1 MEIYNGNNEIQTIKR
16 LKTESANV
24 NDILYMYGFVPV
36 VLKILQSMGPIIK
49 TKTLK
54 LSKEFKV

>member
-36 VLKILQSMGPIIK
+36 VLKMLQSMGPIIK